1 MRGERSFDFHYFSHN
16 SREFCSIDASE
27 TYDFRIF
34 LSSRPIN
41 FLESFTQKTNLFDAS
56 ETYDS
61 RIFCSS
67 YLLNTMMSFTFKWIL
82 SMHPKRATFKY
93 AFFPHFLNHDDVLLS
108 NESIFF
114 RCNWNLEHSF
124 VPILKTCRW
133 IFSSILESFSLKRT
147 FSIHL
152 KHTTSGYSFLPIFW
166 ITMMFYSQT
175 NPYSFDTF
183 ETYDFRIYSFFPILR
198 TMTNIFLALSRILIS
213 NESTFFRCIFFQ
225 KIFSI
230 HIPRIFFLA
239 PSNQTHISIHLSL
252 ESGRQPAKLSVVAVS
267 TSRNAS
273 CLS

>member
-1 MRGERSFDFHYFSHN
+1 MHPKRTISGYFFLSPYKF
-16 SREFCSIDASE
+16 SREFYSKNES
-27 TYDFRIF
+27 FRCIWDIRLPDILFF
-34 LSSRPIN
+34 LSSEHDDEFYFQMNP
-41 FLESFTQKTNLFDAS
+41 FDAS
-56 ETYDS
+56 ETCNFQ
-61 RIFCSS
+61 IFLFS
-67 YLLNTMMSFTFKWIL
+67 
-82 SMHPKRATFKY
+82 
-93 AFFPHFLNHDDVLLS
+93 HFLNT
-108 NESIFF
+108 FF

-133 IFSSILESFSLKRT
+133 IFSSILESFNLKRT

-225 KIFSI
+225 KIFSS
-230 HIPRIFFLA
+230 HLPRIFFLA